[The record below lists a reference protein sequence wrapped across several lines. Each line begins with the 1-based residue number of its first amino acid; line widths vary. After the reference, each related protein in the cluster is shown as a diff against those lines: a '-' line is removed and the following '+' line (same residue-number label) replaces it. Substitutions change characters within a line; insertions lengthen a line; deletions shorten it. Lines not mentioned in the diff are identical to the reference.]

1 MKIKIGGKKKKQWG
15 SSWDKRTNWGVCS
28 WNQGL
33 SKRPRRKLEVVI
45 FRIPMLLDT
54 DQGVRED
61 AWCEQSIRQYSKSH
75 QHWLW
80 QTYRQQRYWHFP
92 DMSPS
97 PWWTHVCA
105 FKWQQEKVY
114 RKKSLQNYLWHLVP
128 RCKCSLG
135 KTNKKLRHLG
145 DSGHRGYVTTRISYL
160 LHPATTKYF
169 SKPEFKNTTQMQLR
183 S

>member
-1 MKIKIGGKKKKQWG
+1 MKIKIGGGKKKQWG

-33 SKRPRRKLEVVI
+33 SKRPRRKLEVVR
-45 FRIPMLLDT
+45 FRIAMLLDT

-61 AWCEQSIRQYSKSH
+61 AWCEQSIRQSSRSH

-80 QTYRQQRYWHFP
+80 PTYRQQRYWHFP

-105 FKWQQEKVY
+105 FKWQQEKCWGIFPY
-114 RKKSLQNYLWHLVP
+114 PAHQALSIEHYFRITFHWPLW
-128 RCKCSLG
+128 SLG
-135 KTNKKLRHLG
+135 HINC
-145 DSGHRGYVTTRISYL
+145 V
-160 LHPATTKYF
+160 
-169 SKPEFKNTTQMQLR
+169 
-183 S
+183 